1 MEAPLSSV
9 HWIEKNEVLDKLL
22 SQEDILTVHPMNQGF
37 EAEVMKISSENE
49 SYVLKVWNK
58 ESKPD
63 VRFQIHLL
71 HALVERGLSVPLP
84 VGWGINS
91 NSAQVLLTT
100 FNGSP
105 IRKANEQLMVH
116 MASILVQ
123 MHQIDVNELG
133 NIQLPK
139 YDFLDYFFPGAGEHR
154 DIYQALVSLHS
165 LVKIKQ
171 ERLIHGDFHFENIVE
186 EDGGCTV
193 IDWTNG
199 QLGDPRYDFAWA
211 LTLQKIYISERS
223 AEAFRSAYLSE
234 LDICPKELDVF
245 EALACLRWLLLVR
258 RGGTPKEPV
267 AIDRA
272 KRLIT
277 SHPCL
282 HEWQVWNRA

>member
-1 MEAPLSSV
+1 MEAPLSRV
-9 HWIEKNEVLDKLL
+9 HWIEKNEVLDELL
-22 SQEDILTVHPMNQGF
+22 SQEDILTVHPMNQGL
-37 EAEVMKISSENE
+37 EAEVIKISSENE

-63 VRFQIHLL
+63 VRFQFHLV
-71 HALVERGLSVPLP
+71 HALVERGFSVPLP

-91 NSAQVLLTT
+91 NSHQMLLTT

-116 MASILVQ
+116 MANLLAQ
-123 MHQIDVNELG
+123 MHQMDVKELG
-133 NIQLPK
+133 LPK
-139 YDFLDYFFPGAGEHR
+139 YDFLDYFFPGAGEHQ
-154 DIYQALVSLHS
+154 DIYQALDSLLS
-165 LVKIKQ
+165 LVKFKQ

-186 EDGGCTV
+186 EDGRCTV

-199 QLGDPRYDFAWA
+199 QLGDPRYDFAW
-211 LTLQKIYISERS
+211 TFILQKIYISERS

-234 LDICPKELDVF
+234 IDICPKDLDVF
-245 EALACLRWLLLVR
+245 EALACLRWLLLAR
-258 RGGTPKEPV
+258 RGGTPKEP
-267 AIDRA
+267 AASDRA

-277 SHPCL
+277 SHPYL